1 VQSLRRLSKRCK
13 IGTAII
19 DLYRFRSPSISQFST
34 HNLPKLH
41 KNLIVTSV
49 EGWMSAEL
57 ELLQWKMTLLIM
69 NVQASG
75 YVLLPL

>member
-1 VQSLRRLSKRCK
+1 MRCK

-19 DLYRFRSPSISQFST
+19 DLYHFRSPNIASQLQFST
-34 HNLPKLH
+34 HNPPKLH

-49 EGWMSAEL
+49 EGWVSAEL
-57 ELLQWKMTLLIM
+57 EPQQWKTALLIM

-75 YVLLPL
+75 CVLLPL

>member
-1 VQSLRRLSKRCK
+1 
-13 IGTAII
+13 
-19 DLYRFRSPSISQFST
+19 LYRFRSASISQFST
-34 HNLPKLH
+34 YNLPKLH

-75 YVLLPL
+75 CVLLPL